1 MHVPYMDE
9 CDLYLD
15 ELVLIEIITN
25 LEVPHGNNTH
35 AMTRPNFTGVINI
48 SKRKSEI
55 DRKICV
61 ASFIYLR
68 RESSCGASWFTYCRQ
83 QH

>member
-15 ELVLIEIITN
+15 ELVLIDIIAN

-35 AMTRPNFTGVINI
+35 AITRPNFTGVINF
-48 SKRKSEI
+48 SKNRMKLAGRFVLHHSYI
-55 DRKICV
+55 
-61 ASFIYLR
+61 
-68 RESSCGASWFTYCRQ
+68 
-83 QH
+83 